1 MLKAELERRK
11 GERLRDRYLAPLR
24 RFGPWAL
31 GAVAGVL
38 TLYLGVVG
46 ISGAARLAH
55 PRPFDFP
62 DRPEN
67 YGMAYE
73 AVRFPAAVDNLPIA
87 GWLFSDPGKRGRL
100 VVVVPGFR
108 SHKAHML
115 REYTYWLAQ
124 ACGVLAIDPRG
135 SGESGRA
142 PFSFGDDERRDVA
155 GAVAFARS
163 RGYRSVAVFGAS
175 AGGAAAISEAAHD
188 PAVRGVIADGAP
200 ASVHS
205 GLAGYLAGKG
215 HPLPG
220 LGALAIM
227 GALSFHLGHVPT
239 GGDVVRHVAALAP
252 RPLLLIHGTR
262 DHVIP
267 VSNVRE
273 IARAADASRTVV
285 LTFAEADHMSEMD
298 RSPHRLYRAAYE
310 GAVLELLRRALP

>member
-1 MLKAELERRK
+1 VVKAELERRK
-11 GERLRDRYLAPLR
+11 GERIRDRWLVPLR
-24 RFGPWAL
+24 RFGPPAIGSAAALLALYL
-31 GAVAGVL
+31 GAVGV
-38 TLYLGVVG
+38 
-46 ISGAARLAH
+46 SGAARVAH

-73 AVRFPAAVDNLPIA
+73 AVRFPAAVDNLSIA
-87 GWLFSDPGKRGRL
+87 GWLFADPGKKGRL
-100 VVVVPGFR
+100 VVVVPGYR

-124 ACGVLAIDPRG
+124 SYGVLAIDPRG

-163 RGYRSVAVFGAS
+163 RGYRRVAVFGTS

-188 PAVRGVIADGAP
+188 PAVQAVISDGAP

-205 GLAGYLAGKG
+205 GLSGYLAGKRY
-215 HPLPG
+215 PLPG

-227 GALSFHLGHVPT
+227 GALSFHLGHVPA
-239 GGDVVRHVAALAP
+239 GGDVVRHVAALSP

-267 VSNVRE
+267 VSNVGE
-273 IARAADASRTVV
+273 IARAADSRRTAV

-310 GAVLELLRRALP
+310 GAVLELLRRALL